1 MHKYLKKKIKNI
13 LSPLLIYH
21 REDNL
26 FYYGNYKG
34 SFNFWRMLVWNLFHF
49 GRLYNKFRF
58 GQLFK
63 LDFKRRKKFKKK
75 LLQLSQS
82 NNNNEYNDS
91 RLSAKFDEFL
101 KCGGVVIEN
110 YFSEDKIQK
119 FLDKYKSEIEN
130 MKNSKPAEYVNYKA
144 IPLKISNELIELWL
158 DRKLMEIISAYFGR
172 ETLAREYPTL
182 FYATVNDKVR
192 SKLMYDKKLK
202 IDEAMGPVAWHVD
215 HSVLLNLHILLE
227 DVTSEDSCME
237 YIPGT
242 HKFPNMTLLYSDEV
256 IEKFGK
262 KPVKCIGKKGT
273 IYFHQGNTIHRFKT
287 ESKSNRLNLTLGF
300 TAGSNIL
307 IFCDLISKCLS
318 SGFDL
323 NKLDVYQRRILR
335 GIFPIQY
342 DKGFEINKETL
353 SPTRFKEI

>member
-1 MHKYLKKKIKNI
+1 MSKYLIKKIKNI

-26 FYYGNYKG
+26 FYYGNCKG
-34 SFNFWRMLVWNLFHF
+34 SFNFWRILLWNLFHF
-49 GRLYNKFRF
+49 GRLYNRFRF
-58 GQLFK
+58 GQLLK
-63 LDFKRRKKFKKK
+63 LDSKRRKKFKKK

-82 NNNNEYNDS
+82 NNNNEYNDYK
-91 RLSAKFDEFL
+91 LSAKFDEFL

-130 MKNSKPAEYVNYKA
+130 MKNSKPAEYVIYKG
-144 IPLKISNELIELWL
+144 IPLKISKELIELWL
-158 DRKLMEIISAYFGR
+158 DRKLMEIISAYLGR
-172 ETLAREYPTL
+172 EALARGYPYL
-182 FYATVNDKVR
+182 FYTTVNDKVR
-192 SKLMYDKKLK
+192 SKLIHDKKLK
-202 IDEAMGPVAWHVD
+202 PEPMGPVGWHVD
-215 HSVLLNLHILLE
+215 HSVILVLHILLE

-237 YIPGT
+237 YVPGA
-242 HKFPNMTLLYSDEV
+242 HKFPNMALLYSDEV
-256 IEKFGK
+256 VEKFAK

-273 IYFHQGNTIHRFKT
+273 VYFHHGNTIHRLKT

-307 IFCDLISKCLS
+307 IECDLISKCLS

-323 NKLDVYQRRILR
+323 NKLDIYQRRILR
-335 GIFPIQY
+335 GIFPISHG
-342 DKGFEINKETL
+342 KGYEINKETL
-353 SPTRFKEI
+353 LPTRFKEI